1 MLKNAEGAD
10 FVTDGLVREFDGIEA
25 VGLALMCC
33 GVALNSPFDKASGEI
48 GLFIQFAGVSVNS
61 GDMIVSDRR
70 GVAVVPFERMDEV
83 IVALA
88 RIRALEEAMD
98 AEVAQGLKLPE
109 KFKSMMQTDQVRRV

>member
-1 MLKNAEGAD
+1 
-10 FVTDGLVREFDGIEA
+10 
-25 VGLALMCC
+25 
-33 GVALNSPFDKASGEI
+33 
-48 GLFIQFAGVSVNS
+48 
-61 GDMIVSDRR
+61 
-70 GVAVVPFERMDEV
+70 V